1 MRRKPER
8 INKANMIKK
17 GYVFIVLF
25 ALFLSILGPLKYKLY
40 IKRDFDVVSLNDLIL
55 QIIIAFFA
63 YLIPGLLMVR
73 WYYKM
78 KNK

>member
-1 MRRKPER
+1 
-8 INKANMIKK
+8 MIKT

-25 ALFLSILGPLKYKLY
+25 ALFVAVAGTLKFRLF
-40 IKRDFDVVSLNDLIL
+40 IKRDFDEVSLGYIIFHIAIGFLI
-55 QIIIAFFA
+55 
-63 YLIPGLLMVR
+63 YVIPGILLVR